1 VVRRIGRLV
10 VRLGVAADVAA
21 AGVGSVPLAVV
32 AVPAVPAAPPP
43 GRPGAVAVVGARGRG
58 RVDAAGEIAPEEV
71 RERGGPPDR
80 AHGRRSGSLV
90 ARGGAGGA
98 EAGAGVVMVRVRA
111 VVVGVGRRAGGAGVR
126 RGRRPS
132 GGGSIVAAVAPRG
145 AGVRGGSRSRVV
157 HEGAPGRGIR
167 VTRVRG
173 RRGVPRVRSSGHER
187 DVGVLVVVLAAL
199 AREVDR
205 LGRRDAAEGDHA
217 SDAVRAGSD
226 EGGRGRGGERAAGV
240 GERGGDRAR
249 DRGRGEDGSAGLGQ
263 RFARARSRRFPGGR
277 AEARRAGAGRGAR
290 VPGRGD
296 ERVVAAA
303 DARDPGG
310 KGAGTA
316 DRAGSDGAHLD
327 VIVADL
333 MMATTEAAGDGAAR
347 AVPDDRD
354 RERRRTRARLT
365 VRAGSNDGRRERG
378 LHPRPDPEAEAPASV
393 PPRARANAA
402 GAGAPIFRRA
412 EHQQLTRTAR

>member
-1 VVRRIGRLV
+1 MHGRSAAGGAVILQRRQYRSGGERQRLRRRESPAAPAASPSLV
-10 VRLGVAADVAA
+10 APPTVAAPPSPAAVAA
-21 AGVGSVPLAVV
+21 APGAV
-32 AVPAVPAAPPP
+32 
-43 GRPGAVAVVGARGRG
+43 AVAVVGAGARGRR

-98 EAGAGVVMVRVRA
+98 EAGAGVVMVRVR
-111 VVVGVGRRAGGAGVR
+111 VVVVVVVGRRAGGAGVR

-132 GGGSIVAAVAPRG
+132 GGGSIVASVAPRR

-226 EGGRGRGGERAAGV
+226 EGVE
-240 GERGGDRAR
+240 
-249 DRGRGEDGSAGLGQ
+249 
-263 RFARARSRRFPGGR
+263 
-277 AEARRAGAGRGAR
+277 GA
-290 VPGRGD
+290 
-296 ERVVAAA
+296 
-303 DARDPGG
+303 GG
-310 KGAGTA
+310 KG
-316 DRAGSDGAHLD
+316 
-327 VIVADL
+327 
-333 MMATTEAAGDGAAR
+333 
-347 AVPDDRD
+347 
-354 RERRRTRARLT
+354 RR
-365 VRAGSNDGRRERG
+365 GR
-378 LHPRPDPEAEAPASV
+378 
-393 PPRARANAA
+393 
-402 GAGAPIFRRA
+402 
-412 EHQQLTRTAR
+412 

>member
-1 VVRRIGRLV
+1 MFHVCDPRGTSVTLGSWSLFSRRWLGRLIG
-10 VRLGVAADVAA
+10 LGAATRPRETMRPTRCVP
-21 AGVGSVPLAVV
+21 GLMRGS
-32 AVPAVPAAPPP
+32 
-43 GRPGAVAVVGARGRG
+43 R
-58 RVDAAGEIAPEEV
+58 
-71 RERGGPPDR
+71 
-80 AHGRRSGSLV
+80 
-90 ARGGAGGA
+90 ARGGKGG
-98 EAGAGVVMVRVRA
+98 
-111 VVVGVGRRAGGAGVR
+111 
-126 RGRRPS
+126 
-132 GGGSIVAAVAPRG
+132 
-145 AGVRGGSRSRVV
+145 
-157 HEGAPGRGIR
+157 
-167 VTRVRG
+167 
-173 RRGVPRVRSSGHER
+173 
-187 DVGVLVVVLAAL
+187 
-199 AREVDR
+199 
-205 LGRRDAAEGDHA
+205 
-217 SDAVRAGSD
+217 
-226 EGGRGRGGERAAGV
+226 GV

-263 RFARARSRRFPGGR
+263 RFARARRGASRGR

-290 VPGRGD
+290 LPGRGD

-310 KGAGTA
+310 RSAGTA
-316 DRAGSDGAHLD
+316 DRAGSDGSHLD

-412 EHQQLTRTAR
+412 EHQLTRTARVSSWK